1 MLSMSDSRVRT
12 TPPGG
17 CGKLDPMTAGRDL
30 NGAASEAMAAVEQR
44 ALPGASVPASARV
57 VLHFHP
63 DADPLGAPVLRQIVA
78 ERRYVSQFVTG
89 TSNGGLTAFP
99 GGDRHAW
106 ERRIFAGAYDTSDPA
121 DRPVY
126 GALSLDGDPYGAA
139 PRFGSAYLRLRPEVL
154 ARASFAYPDSVF
166 EPTAFG
172 TADRFGLIEAFLQ
185 AAPADPLNHYIEAHV
200 HGRVL
205 VPDDVE
211 AVVMDPSFDDE
222 PTLAAVEGL
231 GIPLERHPGYSVAV
245 ADLREHPEYRGAET
259 LAVAERIAEDGRLTP
274 AVIGRA
280 RQRRLADPQTLKRV
294 WHCLARFGRGDN
306 TQAG

>member
-1 MLSMSDSRVRT
+1 MYGNSSSPFRSFRPDDDET
-12 TPPGG
+12 A
-17 CGKLDPMTAGRDL
+17 MTVCSTR
-30 NGAASEAMAAVEQR
+30 SQPTR
-44 ALPGASVPASARV
+44 A
-57 VLHFHP
+57 
-63 DADPLGAPVLRQIVA
+63 
-78 ERRYVSQFVTG
+78 
-89 TSNGGLTAFP
+89 
-99 GGDRHAW
+99 
-106 ERRIFAGAYDTSDPA
+106 
-121 DRPVY
+121 RPK
-126 GALSLDGDPYGAA
+126 
-139 PRFGSAYLRLRPEVL
+139 
-154 ARASFAYPDSVF
+154 
-166 EPTAFG
+166 
-172 TADRFGLIEAFLQ
+172 
-185 AAPADPLNHYIEAHV
+185 AHV

-205 VPDDVE
+205 VPEDVE

-259 LAVAERIAEDGRLTP
+259 LAVAERIAEDGQLTP